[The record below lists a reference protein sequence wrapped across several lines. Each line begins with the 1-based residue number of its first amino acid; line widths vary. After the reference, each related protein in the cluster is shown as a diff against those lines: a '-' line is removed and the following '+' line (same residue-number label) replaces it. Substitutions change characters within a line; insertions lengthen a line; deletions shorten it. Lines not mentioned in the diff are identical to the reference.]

1 MDSPLLEARPCP
13 TCPGLIAGADP
24 HRFCF
29 ECLGAD
35 HAMEGGG
42 NSPTC
47 SACRALPRLRRI
59 HRLDHFQQARYA
71 VPEDDLDRGDVEVV
85 EMDEEVP
92 FVFALPASRAAPLSE
107 EGEDEDFSLS
117 GVSGSVGPPRRS
129 VNQDFPVVMAMAA
142 ERVGLELPP
151 PLPPRPVS
159 RLRQGFYGPVQPAQP
174 AFVSPLLP
182 DVWQCVEATWRQ
194 PLRARASVA
203 GMTGLLR
210 LEGHPDSGCPG
221 VPPLDES
228 LAAHLLPQAAGWAEG
243 RRPLPPLPRDREA
256 LEYLDRIFRLGAQMA
271 AAANNL
277 GVLGVSLIT
286 PQPETSAP
294 SSQDDPGDYA
304 DRCIGQINNL
314 VNGVAAA
321 AGRVMSLAT
330 VGSRHV
336 WLGLTALSRSDRDDL
351 LGAPISTAG
360 LFGSVTAVTQR
371 FRRLEEEREQL
382 SRMLPLALPQRGERG
397 PTVRR
402 RDRRRASVPMASVAS
417 PAYSPSSARRS
428 QRAPRGQAGRFRRN
442 PPPAPRQQR
451 AAGWG
456 APSARS

>member
-1 MDSPLLEARPCP
+1 
-13 TCPGLIAGADP
+13 
-24 HRFCF
+24 
-29 ECLGAD
+29 
-35 HAMEGGG
+35 
-42 NSPTC
+42 
-47 SACRALPRLRRI
+47 
-59 HRLDHFQQARYA
+59 
-71 VPEDDLDRGDVEVV
+71 V
-85 EMDEEVP
+85 
-92 FVFALPASRAAPLSE
+92 
-107 EGEDEDFSLS
+107 
-117 GVSGSVGPPRRS
+117 
-129 VNQDFPVVMAMAA
+129 
-142 ERVGLELPP
+142 
-151 PLPPRPVS
+151 
-159 RLRQGFYGPVQPAQP
+159 
-174 AFVSPLLP
+174 
-182 DVWQCVEATWRQ
+182 
-194 PLRARASVA
+194 
-203 GMTGLLR
+203 
-210 LEGHPDSGCPG
+210 CPG

-294 SSQDDPGDYA
+294 SSQGDPGDYA

-330 VGSRHV
+330 VRSRHV

-351 LGAPISTAG
+351 LEAPISTAG

-371 FRRLEEEREQL
+371 FRRLEEEREQI

-402 RDRRRASVPMASVAS
+402 RDRRRASVPIASVAS
-417 PAYSPSSARRS
+417 PAHPLSSVQRF
-428 QRAPRGQAGRFRRN
+428 QRAPRGQAGRSRRN
-442 PPPAPRQQR
+442 PAPAPHQQR

-456 APSARS
+456 APPARS